1 MRLPL
6 AMAALGAG
14 SAAFRPGG
22 RCRTCP
28 SRSPSPCAGPLSWS
42 GLDSLSL
49 ATHSHRHNRT
59 HRQRLSPWHGPYLP
73 WPSCRSGCG
82 SSHCSRPRRPQSTL
96 PLPAIA
102 VASLLD
108 LGVAIGA
115 AVLLRSRPAARRQSA
130 HGEGFTVPLVI
141 GAFAMT
147 AIVLPALGSTAAGS
161 AASAGSH
168 ATHQQS
174 ELLRAARRPHR
185 SRRPLKSVSAARTAL
200 SGPRVLP
207 PDSAQE
213 AARQRAGSAPRRA

>member
-14 SAAFRPGG
+14 LLHLALAAGADLSFQIAFAVCGVAELVW
-22 RCRTCP
+22 
-28 SRSPSPCAGPLSWS
+28 AGFAIARHPLPQTQSHPPAEA
-42 GLDSLSL
+42 LPLARAIPSL
-49 ATHSHRHNRT
+49 ALVPIGVWLIAL
-59 HRQRLSPWHGPYLP
+59 LSPATTPG
-73 WPSCRSGCG
+73 
-82 SSHCSRPRRPQSTL
+82 TL

-174 ELLRAARRPHR
+174 ELLQ
-185 SRRPLKSVSAARTAL
+185 
-200 SGPRVLP
+200 LP
-207 PDSAQE
+207 VDHTDPADH
-213 AARQRAGSAPRRA
+213 